1 VYITELHTTVIS
13 PSPPTYL
20 RSYVLTFFLVDVFG
34 TRFQKELEQLKKDV
48 ARWQEAPLSPRV
60 APTDEKPK
68 AGAEG
73 HQRDNSLNNIEP
85 LNMKTTTSA
94 RELVKEDGIEVRER
108 NVTITTTTS
117 SLQR

>member
-1 VYITELHTTVIS
+1 M
-13 PSPPTYL
+13 
-20 RSYVLTFFLVDVFG
+20 FG

-48 ARWQEAPLSPRV
+48 ARWQEMPSSPH
-60 APTDEKPK
+60 ATPSDEKSQ

-73 HQRDNSLNNIEP
+73 HQRNNSLNNIEP

-94 RELVKEDGIEVRER
+94 RESMKEDGVEVRER

-117 SLQR
+117 TS